1 MVLPVYD
8 FAVPAPETGPLAA
21 ARRAAVGRRMRSL
34 RNLAGL
40 TQAAVAEESGLTRQ
54 FYLAVRGG
62 PANPVPGQPVRDCRC
77 TRDRSPQ
84 PTQRPAR
91 RGRRTAPHGIR
102 QVKLDGNRQV
112 IHLYLTRRTSS
123 ALASVILPRPG
134 QGGPASTQRLS

>member
-54 FYLAVRGG
+54 FYLAVE
-62 PANPVPGQPVRDCRC
+62 AGQRTLSLDNLFAIADALGTDPRNLLSDLPNAVAGLH
-77 TRDRSPQ
+77 
-84 PTQRPAR
+84 PTESAR
-91 RGRRTAPHGIR
+91 
-102 QVKLDGNRQV
+102 
-112 IHLYLTRRTSS
+112 
-123 ALASVILPRPG
+123 
-134 QGGPASTQRLS
+134 